1 MPRKLLALTA
11 MALAAT
17 VLALTPGPAIAV
29 VPTKSCGTLSAK
41 GKSYKVRGH
50 LVGCN
55 FARLWTSRY
64 LKQRRR
70 PTGWRCRR
78 YSARESKIAFVCR
91 KRGTDFYAVRR

>member
-1 MPRKLLALTA
+1 MALTA
-11 MALAAT
+11 AAF
-17 VLALTPGPAIAV
+17 ALTSGVASAV
-29 VPTKSCGTLSAK
+29 VPTKACGTLSAK

-64 LKQRRR
+64 LKSGRR

-78 YSARESKIAFVCR
+78 YSARESRIAFVCR
-91 KRGTDFYAVRR
+91 KGGTDFYAVRR